1 MSKKKKSNQDGNVYD
16 RIFKENAQYIFIPL
30 IEMEL
35 GMKILSYQPLQEK
48 MTKTLE
54 REVDFL
60 YKVEIEN
67 QKESLLHIEFQTQ
80 NEKDMIFRMQEY
92 HGIIQRKYNL
102 PIHHIVIFLGKGQ
115 SNMTDTL
122 QSDMLFR
129 GFKIINL
136 YDLSFDKLLSHQ
148 VPEVV
153 LLALLSNHKKER
165 VERILQ
171 LIIDKLKQ
179 LTNSNFLDSTYA
191 KQLLLLSRL
200 RNLEPEIIKIIED
213 MPIIYDIEKDT
224 LYKRG
229 HQKGLEKSLVQSIL
243 GLHKIGLEKAKIAE
257 GLGISIDKVNLILA
271 ENNLE

>member
-1 MSKKKKSNQDGNVYD
+1 MSKKKKSNQDGNIYD

-129 GFKIINL
+129 GFKVINL

-179 LTNSNFLDSTYA
+179 LTNSNFLDSIYA

-200 RNLEPEIIKIIED
+200 RNLEPEILKIIED

>member
-1 MSKKKKSNQDGNVYD
+1 MSKKKKSNQDGNIYD

-200 RNLEPEIIKIIED
+200 RNLEPEILKIIED

>member
-1 MSKKKKSNQDGNVYD
+1 MSKKKKSNQDGNIYD

>member
-1 MSKKKKSNQDGNVYD
+1 MSKKKKSNQDGNIYD
-16 RIFKENAQYIFIPL
+16 HIFKENAQYIFIPL

-129 GFKIINL
+129 GFKVINL

>member
-1 MSKKKKSNQDGNVYD
+1 MSKKKKSNQDGNIYD

-129 GFKIINL
+129 GFKVINL